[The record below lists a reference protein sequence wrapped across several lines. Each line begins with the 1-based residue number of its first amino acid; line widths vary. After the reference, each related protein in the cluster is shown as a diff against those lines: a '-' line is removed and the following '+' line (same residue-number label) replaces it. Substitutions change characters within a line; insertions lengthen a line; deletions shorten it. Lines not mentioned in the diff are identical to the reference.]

1 MYIHNTLYAD
11 IFQPA
16 SRVTENLESLFVQ
29 LTNGNTPITIGVIYR
44 PPSGDLDQAL
54 IELSE
59 ILDDLPKHS
68 YIGGDFNID
77 LLQHKSKHIID
88 FEDVTMSRGF
98 LPLIS
103 IVTHEKPG
111 CKGFCIDNFITND
124 IENVLH
130 TGTISDKISHH
141 FPIVQIFQSNLK
153 PIKNTT
159 LNE

>member
-1 MYIHNTLYAD
+1 M
-11 IFQPA
+11 
-16 SRVTENLESLFVQ
+16 Q
-29 LTNGNTPITIGVIYR
+29 LTNGDTPITIGVIYR
-44 PPSGDLDQAL
+44 PPSGDLDKAL

-111 CKGFCIDNFITND
+111 SKASCIDNFITND

-130 TGTISDKISHH
+130 TGTISNKISHH

-153 PIKNTT
+153 PIKIQLSVSNTMTTVT
-159 LNE
+159 LMLTNLLKCLRKILVVQVQ